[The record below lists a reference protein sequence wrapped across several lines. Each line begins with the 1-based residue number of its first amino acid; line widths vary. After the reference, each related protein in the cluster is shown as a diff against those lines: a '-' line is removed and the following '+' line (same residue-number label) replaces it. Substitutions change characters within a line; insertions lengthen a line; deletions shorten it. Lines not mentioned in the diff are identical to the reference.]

1 MLFRLKQILTFK
13 NKFQNFNYLVI
24 LLLLST
30 FLTGCTSLAILGIGT
45 GAGVLT
51 GGYIMGRDKTVAQ
64 STDDTII
71 STQIK
76 HKLFKQ
82 YPNVFTDI
90 TVATDNGCVLLAGNV
105 QDDRYIREA
114 EKIAW
119 TIDGVKKVNNNLTCN
134 KITSN
139 TQALQDSYVTSAC
152 RTKLIAT
159 KNIKSRNIKI
169 NTNEG
174 IVYLSG
180 IAHSEDELEDI
191 ISVVKS
197 IKGVKKVFS
206 YIIIKETI
214 IKRTN

>member
-24 LLLLST
+24 LISLS
-30 FLTGCTSLAILGIGT
+30 LTGCTSLAILGVGA

-51 GGYIMGRDKTVAQ
+51 GGYIMGRDKTVTQ

-71 STQIK
+71 DAQIK
-76 HKLFKQ
+76 RKLFKQ
-82 YPNVFTDI
+82 FPNVFTNI
-90 TVATDNGCVLLAGNV
+90 TVATDNGCVLLAGSV
-105 QDDRYIREA
+105 RDEKYIKEA

-134 KITSN
+134 KNVST
-139 TQALQDSYVTSAC
+139 TQSLQDSYITSAC

-159 KNIKSRNIKI
+159 KDIKSRNIKI

-174 IVYLSG
+174 VVYLSG
-180 IAHSEDELEDI
+180 TAHSNDELEDI

-197 IKGVKKVFS
+197 IKGVKKVVS
-206 YIIIKETI
+206 YIIIKETVV
-214 IKRTN
+214 KRTN